1 VIIIENRYL
10 KLLSK
15 FLDHRIEQ
23 CITNSLNNRD
33 GVYDIYLKGQE
44 KMCVEIKKEIEKIL
58 NGEYDDILKGENI
71 TLN

>member
-1 VIIIENRYL
+1 ML

-23 CITNSLNNRD
+23 CITNSLNNSD

-58 NGEYDDILKGENI
+58 NGEYDDILEDKNI
-71 TLN
+71 TIN